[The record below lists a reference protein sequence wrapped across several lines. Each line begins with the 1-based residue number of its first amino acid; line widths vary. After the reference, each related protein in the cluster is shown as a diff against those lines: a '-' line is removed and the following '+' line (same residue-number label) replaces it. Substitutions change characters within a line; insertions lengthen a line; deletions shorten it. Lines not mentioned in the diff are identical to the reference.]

1 MAATNCQGNNAQNYV
16 PTMSGNGQTVCG
28 VKAIGQ
34 LTVSTIK
41 LFIITAK
48 WVTVN
53 MLILYTVPQNIRH
66 IYKDYTNQ

>member
-48 WVTVN
+48 
-53 MLILYTVPQNIRH
+53 
-66 IYKDYTNQ
+66 